1 VVAFELGT
9 GQFGKDVSLDV
20 VGSWDVFDADLFEGG
35 LNDCTD
41 QMVILLKDGVF
52 DLKLV
57 V

>member
-1 VVAFELGT
+1 VAFELGT